1 MYDEIALS
9 SNIKECILRTLN
21 SSSHISHALAQVYHA
36 EGVRGLY
43 KGTTA
48 VYLRIM
54 PHTVLQL
61 LAWDF
66 LRRLY
71 FYLSGK
77 TGIATG

>member
-1 MYDEIALS
+1 MYEYMKFFNNPLIA
-9 SNIKECILRTLN
+9 
-21 SSSHISHALAQVYHA
+21 HVLAQVYHA

-61 LAWDF
+61 LAVGLPPAAVLLPERHD
-66 LRRLY
+66 RHRDRLSPDHCS
-71 FYLSGK
+71 L
-77 TGIATG
+77 

>member
-1 MYDEIALS
+1 MKCSDNPLA
-9 SNIKECILRTLN
+9 
-21 SSSHISHALAQVYHA
+21 HVLAQVYHA

-54 PHTVLQL
+54 PLTVLQL

-71 FYLSGK
+71 FYLSG
-77 TGIATG
+77 TAGIATG